1 MKNKLIGN
9 ILFVF
14 LMIVAIF
21 GMFAY
26 ILQTA
31 FGEPITFVEFFD
43 MLMNGEFKK

>member
-9 ILFVF
+9 ILFIF
-14 LMIVAIF
+14 LIIVATL

-31 FGEPITFVEFFD
+31 FGEPITFAEFFQ
-43 MLMNGEFKK
+43 MIMNR